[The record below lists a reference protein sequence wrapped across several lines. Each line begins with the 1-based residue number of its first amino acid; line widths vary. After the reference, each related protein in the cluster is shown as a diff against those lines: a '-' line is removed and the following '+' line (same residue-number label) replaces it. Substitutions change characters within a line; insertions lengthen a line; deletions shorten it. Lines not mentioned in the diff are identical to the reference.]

1 MTTGVTESIS
11 LSDATQRYLM
21 HLNPDARGAS
31 QQEITRFVRWLG
43 PTRTLDS
50 ITSHEVSSYPER
62 LGNATDL
69 TKRLESI
76 KGFLA
81 FARKEGM
88 TVTNLGVNLRVKKS
102 ASAAPESSTAKEI
115 QVEKASLTKEGY
127 QALVDE
133 LDGLKAQ
140 RPLIAE
146 ALHLAM
152 ADKDF
157 RENAPLD
164 AARDQQ
170 AHLEARIRELEG
182 ILKRV
187 EVMEEGGIADL
198 TRVQL
203 GNIVVVHDIE
213 AAEDLRFTLVHSH
226 EANLSL
232 GKLSVASPLGKA
244 VLDRSAGEEVEVVAP
259 GGVQKYRIAGVEAS
273 AQN

>member
-21 HLNPDARGAS
+21 HLNPDARSAS
-31 QQEITRFVRWLG
+31 QQEINRFVRWLG

-102 ASAAPESSTAKEI
+102 ASAAPDSSSAKEI
-115 QVEKASLTKEGY
+115 PVEKASLTKAGY

-133 LDGLKAQ
+133 LESLKAQ
-140 RPLIAE
+140 RPNIAE

-170 AHLEARIRELEG
+170 AHLEHRIRELEG

-187 EVMEEGGIADL
+187 EVMEEGGAADT

-203 GNIVVVHDIE
+203 GTVVVVHDIE
-213 AAEDLRFTLVHSH
+213 AGEDLRFTLVHSH

-232 GKLSVASPLGKA
+232 GKLSIASPLGKA
-244 VLDRSAGEEVEVVAP
+244 VVDRSAGEEVEVFAP
-259 GGVQKYRIAGVEAS
+259 GGTQKYRIAGVEAS
-273 AQN
+273 TQS

>member
-1 MTTGVTESIS
+1 MTTGVSESIS

-21 HLNPDARGAS
+21 HLNADARTNS
-31 QQEITRFVRWLG
+31 QQELTRFVRWLG

-81 FARKEGM
+81 FARKEGL
-88 TVTNLGVNLRVKKS
+88 TLTNLGVNLRVKKS
-102 ASAAPESSTAKEI
+102 ASAAPESNGKDI
-115 QVEKASLTKEGY
+115 PVEKAHLTKEGY
-127 QALVDE
+127 QTLVDE
-133 LDGLKAQ
+133 LDSLKGQ
-140 RPLIAE
+140 RPSIAE

-187 EVMEEGGIADL
+187 EVMHPGGVSDT

-213 AAEDLRFTLVHSH
+213 AGEDLRFTLVHSH

-232 GKLSVASPLGKA
+232 GKLSIASPLGKA
-244 VLDRSAGEEVEVVAP
+244 VLDRSTGEDVEVVAP

-273 AQN
+273 IQN

>member
-11 LSDATQRYLM
+11 LSDASTRYLM
-21 HLNPDARGAS
+21 HLNPDARSAS
-31 QQEITRFVRWLG
+31 QQELNRFVRWLG
-43 PTRTLDS
+43 GARTLDS
-50 ITSHEVSSYPER
+50 LTSHEVSSYPER

-76 KGFLA
+76 KLFLA
-81 FARKEGM
+81 FARKEGF
-88 TVTNLGVNLRVKKS
+88 TLTNLGVNIRVKKS
-102 ASAAPESSTAKEI
+102 ASASTESSGKDVP
-115 QVEKASLTKEGY
+115 VEKAHLTKEGY

-133 LDGLKAQ
+133 LESHKAQ
-140 RPLIAE
+140 RPHIAE

-187 EVMEEGGIADL
+187 EVMEEGVNGDA

-203 GNIVVVHDIE
+203 GHIVVVLDIE
-213 AAEDLRFTLVHSH
+213 ADEELRFTLVHSH

-232 GKLSVASPLGKA
+232 GKLSIASPLGKA
-244 VLDRSAGEEVEVVAP
+244 VIDRSTGEEVEVTAP
-259 GGVQKYRIAGVEAS
+259 GGVQKYRIAGVEVSVA
-273 AQN
+273 N

>member
-21 HLNPDARGAS
+21 HLNPDARSAS

-115 QVEKASLTKEGY
+115 PVEKASLTKEGY
-127 QALVDE
+127 QALVAE

-140 RPLIAE
+140 RPNIAE

-170 AHLEARIRELEG
+170 AHLEARIRELES

-187 EVMEEGGIADL
+187 EVMEEGGAADL

-203 GNIVVVHDIE
+203 GNVVVVHDIE

-226 EANLSL
+226 EANLAL